1 MQSFVSLQKFHSIYF
16 LSISTS
22 TDKPE
27 IIPFF
32 MFMFFIGGYISLAGV
47 TATLS
52 SPIINTHDY
61 EWKCFRFRYLIGSIH
76 FHQFDIHFLK
86 VIIRSVTSNQSM
98 QLFFDDKVT
107 NELHYVQIP
116 IPSNYSNAQV
126 GYLSFS
132 VPNFD
137 SDM

>member
-1 MQSFVSLQKFHSIYF
+1 M
-16 LSISTS
+16 T
-22 TDKPE
+22 TND
-27 IIPFF
+27 FF
-32 MFMFFIGGYISLAGV
+32 MSMFFLGGYISLASV

-52 SPIINTHDY
+52 SPIINSHDY
-61 EWKCFRFRYLIGSIH
+61 EWKCFRFRYLIGSKH
-76 FHQFDIHFLK
+76 VHHFDIHFLS
-86 VIIRSVTSNQSM
+86 VIIRSVTSNQTM

-107 NELHYVQIP
+107 NELHYVQIS

>member
-1 MQSFVSLQKFHSIYF
+1 MVLSLNQNQRQCYYRCVM
-16 LSISTS
+16 T
-22 TDKPE
+22 TND
-27 IIPFF
+27 FF

-52 SPIINTHDY
+52 SPIVNTHDY
-61 EWKCFRFRYLIGSIH
+61 EWKCFRFRYLIGSRH
-76 FHQFDIHFLK
+76 VHHFDIHFLT

>member
-1 MQSFVSLQKFHSIYF
+1 M
-16 LSISTS
+16 T
-22 TDKPE
+22 TND
-27 IIPFF
+27 FF

-52 SPIINTHDY
+52 SPIINTHGY
-61 EWKCFRFRYLIGSIH
+61 EWKCFRFRYFIGSIYVH
-76 FHQFDIHFLK
+76 HFDIHFLT
-86 VIIRSVTSNQSM
+86 VIIRSVTSNQTM
-98 QLFFDDKVT
+98 QLFFDNKVT

-116 IPSNYSNAQV
+116 IPNNYSNAQV

-137 SDM
+137 SDI

>member
-1 MQSFVSLQKFHSIYF
+1 MVLSLNQNQRQCYCHYIM
-16 LSISTS
+16 T
-22 TDKPE
+22 TND
-27 IIPFF
+27 FF
-32 MFMFFIGGYISLAGV
+32 IFMFFIGGYISLAGV
-47 TATLS
+47 NATLS

-76 FHQFDIHFLK
+76 VHIHFLT
-86 VIIRSVTSNQSM
+86 VIIRSVTSNQTM

>member
-1 MQSFVSLQKFHSIYF
+1 MA
-16 LSISTS
+16 TN
-22 TDKPE
+22 D
-27 IIPFF
+27 FF
-32 MFMFFIGGYISLAGV
+32 MFMFFIGGYIWLAGV

-61 EWKCFRFRYLIGSIH
+61 EWKCFRFRYFIASRH
-76 FHQFDIHFLK
+76 VHIHFLT
-86 VIIRSVTSNQSM
+86 VIIRSVTSNQTM

>member
-1 MQSFVSLQKFHSIYF
+1 MVLSLNQNQRQCYCHYIM
-16 LSISTS
+16 T
-22 TDKPE
+22 TND
-27 IIPFF
+27 FF
-32 MFMFFIGGYISLAGV
+32 IFMFFIGGYISLAGV
-47 TATLS
+47 NGTLS

-61 EWKCFRFRYLIGSIH
+61 EWKCFRFRYLIGGIH
-76 FHQFDIHFLK
+76 VHIHFLT
-86 VIIRSVTSNQSM
+86 VIIRSVTSNQTM

>member
-1 MQSFVSLQKFHSIYF
+1 MVLSLNQNQRQCYYRY
-16 LSISTS
+16 LMT
-22 TDKPE
+22 TNDV
-27 IIPFF
+27 F
-32 MFMFFIGGYISLAGV
+32 MFMFFLGGYISLAGV

-61 EWKCFRFRYLIGSIH
+61 EWKCFRFRYLIGSKH
-76 FHQFDIHFLK
+76 VHHFDIHFLT
-86 VIIRSVTSNQSM
+86 VIIRSVTSNQTM

-107 NELHYVQIP
+107 NKLHYVQIP

-137 SDM
+137 SDR

>member
-1 MQSFVSLQKFHSIYF
+1 M
-16 LSISTS
+16 T
-22 TDKPE
+22 TND
-27 IIPFF
+27 FF
-32 MFMFFIGGYISLAGV
+32 MFMFFIGGYISLADV

-61 EWKCFRFRYLIGSIH
+61 EWKCFRFRYLIGSRH
-76 FHQFDIHFLK
+76 VHHFDIHFLT